1 MESCKQTHF
10 SSLILCLCLTGP
22 PKALDED
29 ETEFLDSLEMV
40 SMWYV
45 GASCSFRATLIV
57 GYVALLTCIKD
68 SMLKQPGA
76 ILLFCLYCPKIMLWC
91 SSFYTAQKCKQR
103 GATEW
108 PCAFMIHD
116 QGSCT
121 CFQTLCFAAKRF
133 KLFRLHSSLSWCF
146 FLAV

>member
-1 MESCKQTHF
+1 MESYKQTRF

-76 ILLFCLYCPKIMLWC
+76 ILLFCVGCPKIMLWC
-91 SSFYTAQKCKQR
+91 SSFYTA
-103 GATEW
+103 
-108 PCAFMIHD
+108 
-116 QGSCT
+116 
-121 CFQTLCFAAKRF
+121 
-133 KLFRLHSSLSWCF
+133 
-146 FLAV
+146 

>member
-1 MESCKQTHF
+1 
-10 SSLILCLCLTGP
+10 LCLCLTGP

-76 ILLFCLYCPKIMLWC
+76 ILLFCLCCLKIMLC
-91 SSFYTAQKCKQR
+91 ILHRNVSKEVQLNGLMC
-103 GATEW
+103 
-108 PCAFMIHD
+108 IHD
-116 QGSCT
+116 T
-121 CFQTLCFAAKRF
+121 
-133 KLFRLHSSLSWCF
+133 
-146 FLAV
+146 